1 MMIKQLILKD
11 NLKSTLDVNGYL
23 QLENKC
29 QELLKDDAIRFVGVI
44 NHMGQLISGGFAEGV
59 DLVETDEK
67 RRMLY
72 IQMALEIAMRKEFD
86 DTLGKINYIATNRNK
101 VLMITIPM
109 DDHVI
114 LISAEPT
121 YTADQIIAKVHDL
134 ELFPP
139 EI

>member
-29 QELLKDDAIRFVGVI
+29 QELLKDDAIRFVGMI

-121 YTADQIIAKVHDL
+121 YTADQIIAKAHDL

>member
-29 QELLKDDAIRFVGVI
+29 QELLKDDAIRFVGMI

-72 IQMALEIAMRKEFD
+72 MQMALEIAMRKEFD

-121 YTADQIIAKVHDL
+121 YTADQIIAKAHDL

>member
-1 MMIKQLILKD
+1 MIKQLILKD

-29 QELLKDDAIRFVGVI
+29 QELLKDDAIRFVGMI

-109 DDHVI
+109 DDHAI

-121 YTADQIIAKVHDL
+121 YTADQIIAKAHDL
-134 ELFPP
+134 ELFHP

>member
-1 MMIKQLILKD
+1 MLKQLILKND
-11 NLKSTLDVNGYL
+11 LKSTLDVNKYL

-29 QELLKDDAIRFVGVI
+29 QEILKDETIRFVGVI
-44 NHMGQLISGGFAEGV
+44 NNMGKLISGGYNEGT
-59 DLVETDEK
+59 DSYETDEK

-72 IQMALEIAMRKEFD
+72 MQMALEISMRKEFD

-109 DDHVI
+109 NNHVV
-114 LISAEPT
+114 LVSAKST
-121 YTADQIIAKVHDL
+121 VTAEQIIEKTQVQ
-134 ELFPP
+134 ELFQS

>member
-29 QELLKDDAIRFVGVI
+29 QELLKDDAIRFVGMI

-121 YTADQIIAKVHDL
+121 YTADQIIAKAHDL
-134 ELFPP
+134 ELFHP

>member
-1 MMIKQLILKD
+1 MIKQLILKD

-23 QLENKC
+23 QLESKC
-29 QELLKDDAIRFVGVI
+29 QELLKDDAIRFVGII
-44 NHMGQLISGGFAEGV
+44 NSMGQLISGGFAEGV

-109 DDHVI
+109 DEHVI

-121 YTADQIIAKVHDL
+121 YAADQIIAKAQDL
-134 ELFPP
+134 ELVRPR
-139 EI
+139 I

>member
-1 MMIKQLILKD
+1 MIKQLILKD

-23 QLENKC
+23 QLESKC
-29 QELLKDDAIRFVGVI
+29 QELLKDDAIRFVGII
-44 NHMGQLISGGFAEGV
+44 NSMGQLISGGFAEGV

-109 DDHVI
+109 DEHVI

-121 YTADQIIAKVHDL
+121 YAADQIIAKAQDL
-134 ELFPP
+134 ELVRPG
-139 EI
+139 I

>member
-1 MMIKQLILKD
+1 MLKQLIFKD
-11 NLKSTLDVNGYL
+11 NSKPTLDVNGYL

-29 QELLKDDAIRFVGVI
+29 QELLKDDAIRFVGII
-44 NHMGQLISGGFAEGV
+44 NNMGQMISGGFAEGV
-59 DLVETDEK
+59 DSVETDEK

-72 IQMALEIAMRKEFD
+72 MQMALEIAMRKEFD
-86 DTLGKINYIATNRNK
+86 DTLGKINYIATNRNR

-121 YTADQIIAKVHDL
+121 YTADQIIAKAQVL
-134 ELFPP
+134 ELFHP

>member
-1 MMIKQLILKD
+1 MIKQLILKD

-23 QLENKC
+23 QLESKC
-29 QELLKDDAIRFVGVI
+29 QELLKDDAIRFVGII
-44 NHMGQLISGGFAEGV
+44 NNMGQLISGGFAEGV

-109 DDHVI
+109 VDHVI

-121 YTADQIIAKVHDL
+121 YAADQIIAKAHVL
-134 ELFPP
+134 ELFHS

>member
-1 MMIKQLILKD
+1 MIKQLILKD

-29 QELLKDDAIRFVGVI
+29 QELLKDDAIRFVGII
-44 NHMGQLISGGFAEGV
+44 NSMGQLISGGFAEGV

-101 VLMITIPM
+101 VLMITIPV

-121 YTADQIIAKVHDL
+121 YTADQIVAKAHDL
-134 ELFPP
+134 ELFHH

>member
-1 MMIKQLILKD
+1 
-11 NLKSTLDVNGYL
+11 
-23 QLENKC
+23 
-29 QELLKDDAIRFVGVI
+29 
-44 NHMGQLISGGFAEGV
+44 
-59 DLVETDEK
+59 
-67 RRMLY
+67 MLY

-121 YTADQIIAKVHDL
+121 YTADQIIAKAQDL
-134 ELFPP
+134 ELFHP

>member
-1 MMIKQLILKD
+1 MIKQLILKD

-23 QLENKC
+23 QLESKC
-29 QELLKDDAIRFVGVI
+29 QELLKDDAIRFVGII
-44 NHMGQLISGGFAEGV
+44 NSMGQLISGGFAEGV

-72 IQMALEIAMRKEFD
+72 IQMALEMAMRKEFD

-109 DDHVI
+109 VDHVI

-121 YTADQIIAKVHDL
+121 YTSDQIIAKAHDL
-134 ELFPP
+134 ELFRP
-139 EI
+139 ET